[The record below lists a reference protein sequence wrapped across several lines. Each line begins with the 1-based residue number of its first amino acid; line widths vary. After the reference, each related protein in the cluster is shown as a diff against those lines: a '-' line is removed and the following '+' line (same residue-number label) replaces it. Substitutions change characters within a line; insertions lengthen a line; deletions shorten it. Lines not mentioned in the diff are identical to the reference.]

1 MSLILSA
8 DCTLYYEEYGAGET
22 LILLP
27 GLVGTIESDWRR
39 FIPDLAR
46 HCHVIAVDLRG
57 HGRTDNPSGVL
68 RLPRLVE
75 DLDRLFDSLQ
85 IDQAGLCGY
94 DFGGA
99 LALRYGVQ
107 HPERISTLVL
117 HASKVF
123 WTIPELSA
131 ALASLD
137 PAAIQASDPVQA
149 ASLRQLHLP
158 ANGPRGWELLLDQSR
173 TLLAEMQNA
182 PPGEADLAQATF
194 PVLVTLG
201 DADEV
206 VSRSETRELV
216 FLLPDA
222 TLRILPGVSH
232 PIQTVRKE
240 PFLSSVISFI
250 G

>member
-1 MSLILSA
+1 MSLILSR

-57 HGRTDNPSGVL
+57 HGRTNNPSGVL
-68 RLPRLVE
+68 QLPQLVA

-85 IDQAGLCGY
+85 IDQASLCGY
-94 DFGGA
+94 DFGGV
-99 LALRYGVQ
+99 LALRYGVE
-107 HPERISTLVL
+107 HPERISTLIL
-117 HASKVF
+117 HAPKVF
-123 WTIPELSA
+123 WTISELSA
-131 ALASLD
+131 AAASLD
-137 PAAIQASDPVQA
+137 PAAIEASNPVQA

-158 ANGPRGWELLLDQSR
+158 ANGPRGWALLLDQSR
-173 TLLAEMQNA
+173 ALLAAMEHD
-182 PPGEADLAQATF
+182 PPTEAELARATF
-194 PVLVTLG
+194 PVLVTFG

-206 VSRSETRELV
+206 VSRREVRELV

-222 TLRILPGVSH
+222 TLRILQGVSH
-232 PIQTVRKE
+232 LLQTLRKE
-240 PFLSSVISFI
+240 PFLSSVISFL